1 MVMRRLMRGLYH
13 RQVSL
18 EHWII
23 AGLILLLGLAWL
35 RLRQWAGQGT
45 RRAVKR
51 ARRAGAGELAAEA
64 LLKDEGY
71 TVLERQVRCV
81 WWIEVDGEEE
91 SVDLRAD
98 LLVERDGERFVVEV
112 KTGVNAPDPAFPPT
126 RRQLLEYSLA
136 FAPYRV
142 LLVDIEAE
150 EIMEVH
156 FPRAQAR

>member
-1 MVMRRLMRGLYH
+1 M
-13 RQVSL
+13 
-18 EHWII
+18 
-23 AGLILLLGLAWL
+23 
-35 RLRQWAGQGT
+35 
-45 RRAVKR
+45 
-51 ARRAGAGELAAEA
+51 AAEV
-64 LLKDEGY
+64 LLEDRGY

-91 SVDLRAD
+91 AVDLRAD

-136 FAPYRV
+136 FAPYRI
-142 LLVDIEAE
+142 LLVDIEEE

>member
-1 MVMRRLMRGLYH
+1 M
-13 RQVSL
+13 
-18 EHWII
+18 
-23 AGLILLLGLAWL
+23 
-35 RLRQWAGQGT
+35 
-45 RRAVKR
+45 KR
-51 ARRAGAGELAAEA
+51 ARRAGAGELAAEV
-64 LLKDEGY
+64 LLEDEGY

>member
-1 MVMRRLMRGLYH
+1 M
-13 RQVSL
+13 

>member
-64 LLKDEGY
+64 LLEDEGY

>member
-1 MVMRRLMRGLYH
+1 M
-13 RQVSL
+13 SL

-23 AGLILLLGLAWL
+23 AGLTLLLGLVWL
-35 RLRQWAGQGT
+35 RLRRWAGRGR

-64 LLKDEGY
+64 LLEDEGY

-81 WWIEVDGEEE
+81 WWIEVAGEEE
-91 SVDLRAD
+91 AVDLRAD

-136 FAPYRV
+136 FAPYRI
-142 LLVDIEAE
+142 LLVDMEAE